1 MKRIVLYALVILM
14 AISLV
19 VSCDGRTMQVKHV
32 TNLSD
37 INGDDFGYDAS
48 ATGKSEPIVI
58 DSKDTYYIVD
68 EWQDLWFSGDVTIRN
83 VEFAKGVSFSAQ
95 GNEERKITLENCVVR
110 WCDQKNDILPKY
122 VADNNFRI
130 DNSGNG
136 LCLSIDGNIENLVT
150 VEVRNCTFIGDN
162 NPAAERTDSFA
173 TSVDYGN
180 YLKMEDKTKFLN
192 YKGRGNGVGLGT
204 ASGKGKAFENILIDN
219 CSFEGLRN
227 AAVQLYTFNCPV
239 TISNCDF
246 KSWGINKKDVANEF
260 TTYAIK
266 GDVDA
271 NAHDNASLTITNCTF
286 DSSKLN
292 AHCDILNLEEAK
304 IIEK

>member
-48 ATGKSEPIVI
+48 ATGKAEPIVI

-95 GNEERKITLENCVVR
+95 GNEERRITLENCVVR

-122 VADNNFRI
+122 DADENFRI

-150 VEVRNCTFIGDN
+150 VVVRNCAFIGDN
-162 NPAAERTDSFA
+162 NPSAERTDSFSTA
-173 TSVDYGN
+173 AFYEQSKKDPTF
-180 YLKMEDKTKFLN
+180 KN

-204 ASGKGKAFENILIDN
+204 ASGNGKAFESILIDN

-239 TISNCDF
+239 TIVS
-246 KSWGINKKDVANEF
+246 
-260 TTYAIK
+260 
-266 GDVDA
+266 
-271 NAHDNASLTITNCTF
+271 
-286 DSSKLN
+286 
-292 AHCDILNLEEAK
+292 AK
-304 IIEK
+304 

>member
-1 MKRIVLYALVILM
+1 MKRIVLYGLAILM
-14 AISLV
+14 AISLI
-19 VSCDGRTMQVKHV
+19 VSCDGRTMQVRHV

-122 VADNNFRI
+122 DADNNFRI

-136 LCLSIDGNIENLVT
+136 LCLSFDGNIENLVT

-162 NPAAERTDSFA
+162 NPSAERTDSFSTA
-173 TSVDYGN
+173 AFYEQSKKDPTF
-180 YLKMEDKTKFLN
+180 KN

-204 ASGKGKAFENILIDN
+204 ASGNGKAFESILIDN

-246 KSWGINKKDVANEF
+246 KSWGINKQDVAGEYV
-260 TTYAIK
+260 TYAIR
-266 GDVDA
+266 GDVPST
-271 NAHDNASLTITNCTF
+271 HDNASLKIDNCTF
-286 DSSKLN
+286 DSAKPD
-292 AHCDILNLEEAK
+292 AHWNITNLQGFEVTDK
-304 IIEK
+304 